1 MAKNNQKLLIF
12 FIIICLPI
20 LIIIS
25 PEWLTINGITPCWPV
40 ILLLPFSLKN
50 PPWISA
56 MAGVLLGI
64 FVDSFTITDVS
75 CIPSLFILSLVWS
88 QYGLHNKKIELFLNI
103 GLMAIF
109 GTAFV
114 GLSIWVQKIIMY
126 SVLRNNW
133 FHSWS
138 IYVLISEVIITGL
151 VAPFF
156 SSWLLLKYKKTNK
169 KNFKAI
175 EFD

>member
-1 MAKNNQKLLIF
+1 MAALI
-12 FIIICLPI
+12 
-20 LIIIS
+20 
-25 PEWLTINGITPCWPV
+25 T
-40 ILLLPFSLKN
+40 
-50 PPWISA
+50 
-56 MAGVLLGI
+56 GI
-64 FVDSFTITDVS
+64 FVDSFTISDAS
-75 CIPSLFILSLVWS
+75 YIPSLFLLSLVWS

-109 GTAFV
+109 GTAFI

-138 IYVLISEVIITGL
+138 IYVVISEVIITGL

-156 SSWLLLKYKKTNK
+156 SSWLLLAYR
-169 KNFKAI
+169 KN
-175 EFD
+175 

>member
-1 MAKNNQKLLIF
+1 MTRNTKKILIY
-12 FIIICLPI
+12 ITIICLPALVI
-20 LIIIS
+20 VT
-25 PEWLTINGITPCWPV
+25 PDWLKINGITPCWPV

-50 PPWISA
+50 PPWKAASA
-56 MAGVLLGI
+56 AFLLGV
-64 FVDSFTITDVS
+64 FTDSFTISDVS
-75 CIPSLFILSLVWS
+75 YIPSLFLLALVWS
-88 QYGLHNKKIELFLNI
+88 SYGLHNKKIELFLNI

-109 GTAFV
+109 GTAFL
-114 GLSIWVQKIIMY
+114 GLSIWIQKIILY

-156 SSWLLLKYKKTNK
+156 SSWLLLVYR
-169 KNFKAI
+169 KN
-175 EFD
+175 

>member
-1 MAKNNQKLLIF
+1 MTKNNNKLLIF
-12 FIIICLPI
+12 LAAICLPVFI
-20 LIIIS
+20 VIS
-25 PEWLTINGITPCWPV
+25 PDWLKINGITPCWPV
-40 ILLLPFSLKN
+40 ILLLPFSLKST
-50 PPWISA
+50 PVKAAIASIVL
-56 MAGVLLGI
+56 GVFI
-64 FVDSFTITDVS
+64 DSFTISDVS
-75 CIPSLFILSLVWS
+75 YIPSLFLLSLVWS

-114 GLSIWVQKIIMY
+114 GLSIWFQKIIIY

-138 IYVLISEVIITGL
+138 IYILISEVIITGL

-156 SSWLLLKYKKTNK
+156 SSWLLLAYRKK
-169 KNFKAI
+169 
-175 EFD
+175 

>member
-1 MAKNNQKLLIF
+1 MSRNNKKFLIF
-12 FIIICLPI
+12 FIIVCLQAC
-20 LIIIS
+20 IITS
-25 PEWLTINGITPCWPV
+25 PDWLEINGITPCWPV

-50 PPWISA
+50 SPLK
-56 MAGVLLGI
+56 AGIASVLLGI
-64 FVDSFTITDVS
+64 FIDSFTISDVTY
-75 CIPSLFILSLVWS
+75 IPSLFILSIVWS
-88 QYGLHNKKIELFLNI
+88 KYGLHNKKIELFLNV

-114 GLSIWVQKIIMY
+114 GISIWAQKIILY

-156 SSWLLLKYKKTNK
+156 SSWLLLTYKKN
-169 KNFKAI
+169 
-175 EFD
+175 

>member
-1 MAKNNQKLLIF
+1 MAKTHKKLLIF
-12 FIIICLPI
+12 FMTICLPA

-25 PEWLTINGITPCWPV
+25 PNWLRINGITPCWPV

-50 PPWISA
+50 SPWRAAKASI
-56 MAGVLLGI
+56 LLGI
-64 FVDSFTITDVS
+64 FIDSFTISDVS
-75 CIPSLFILSLVWS
+75 YVPSLLLLSIVWS
-88 QYGLHNKKIELFLNI
+88 TYGLHNKKIELFLNI

-114 GLSIWVQKIIMY
+114 GFSIWVQKIFLY
-126 SVLRNNW
+126 SDLRNNW

-138 IYVLISEVIITGL
+138 IFVLISEVIITGL

-156 SSWLLLKYKKTNK
+156 SSWLLLTYKKN
-169 KNFKAI
+169 
-175 EFD
+175 

>member
-1 MAKNNQKLLIF
+1 MFRNNKKILIF
-12 FIIICLPI
+12 FVIVYLQACIIA
-20 LIIIS
+20 S
-25 PEWLTINGITPCWPV
+25 PNWLEINGITPCWPV

-50 PPWISA
+50 SPWKAAVAS
-56 MAGVLLGI
+56 VLLGI
-64 FVDSFTITDVS
+64 FIDSFTISDVS
-75 CIPSLFILSLVWS
+75 YIPSLLLLAIVWS
-88 QYGLHNKKIELFLNI
+88 KYGLHNKKIELFLNV

-114 GLSIWVQKIIMY
+114 GISIWAQRIILY

-151 VAPFF
+151 VAPLF
-156 SSWLLLKYKKTNK
+156 SSWLLLTYKKN
-169 KNFKAI
+169 
-175 EFD
+175 

>member
-1 MAKNNQKLLIF
+1 MTKNKKKLLIF
-12 FIIICLPI
+12 FSIICLPAFII
-20 LIIIS
+20 LS
-25 PEWLTINGITPCWPV
+25 PNWLKINGITPSWPV

-50 PPWISA
+50 SPWKAALAAIL
-56 MAGVLLGI
+56 MGI
-64 FVDSFTITDVS
+64 FIDSFTLADVS
-75 CIPSLFILSLVWS
+75 YIPSLFFLSLVWS
-88 QYGLHNKKIELFLNI
+88 QYGLHNKKIEYFFNI

-114 GLSIWVQKIIMY
+114 GFSLWVQKIIFY
-126 SVLRNNW
+126 SILRNNW

-156 SSWLLLKYKKTNK
+156 SSWLLLAYKK
-169 KNFKAI
+169 I
-175 EFD
+175 

>member
-1 MAKNNQKLLIF
+1 M
-12 FIIICLPI
+12 
-20 LIIIS
+20 
-25 PEWLTINGITPCWPV
+25 
-40 ILLLPFSLKN
+40 LPFSLQNSRLKAA
-50 PPWISA
+50 IVSII
-56 MAGVLLGI
+56 LGI
-64 FVDSFTITDVS
+64 FVDSFTISDVTYM
-75 CIPSLFILSLVWS
+75 PSLFLLSLVWS

-156 SSWLLLKYKKTNK
+156 SL
-169 KNFKAI
+169 
-175 EFD
+175 

>member
-1 MAKNNQKLLIF
+1 LGPNIKKIMSKNNKRLLIF
-12 FIIICLPI
+12 FSIICLPA

-25 PEWLTINGITPCWPV
+25 PDWLKINGITPCWPV
-40 ILLLPFSLKN
+40 IFLLPFSLKN
-50 PPWISA
+50 PPWRSSA
-56 MAGVLLGI
+56 AGLLLGI
-64 FVDSFTITDVS
+64 LIDSFTISDVS
-75 CIPSLFILSLVWS
+75 YIPSLFILSLVWS
-88 QYGLHNKKIELFLNI
+88 QYGLHNKKIELFLNV

-114 GLSIWVQKIIMY
+114 GFSIWVQKIIIH

-156 SSWLLLKYKKTNK
+156 SSWLLLTYKKS
-169 KNFKAI
+169 
-175 EFD
+175 